1 MFCPNCGTQLTAAL
15 KFCRRC
21 GSNLLGVRDAMTRGT
36 SESFDWGKTWV
47 AEMLM
52 SQSEHDRRKGVTAET
67 KRINEIKGG
76 IITAAAGLGA
86 MIFLKY
92 LLTAVAANEPE
103 DAEILL
109 RVWIVGLVP
118 FLIGLSIIFNGVF
131 LSKRIVKEA
140 ELQQQQ
146 SPTPSTA
153 ELTGPERP
161 ELREAPPIEPL
172 FSVAEAST
180 QRIPDSPEQKPIR
193 DREGPVSS

>member
-1 MFCPNCGTQLTAAL
+1 MFCPNCGTQVTESL
-15 KFCRRC
+15 KFCRKC
-21 GSNLLGVRDAMTRGT
+21 GSNLLGVREAMTRGT
-36 SESFDWGKTWV
+36 SETFDWGKTWV

-52 SQSEHDRRKGVTAET
+52 SQSEHERRTGVTPET

-103 DAEILL
+103 DAAILL

-140 ELQQQQ
+140 EQQQQ

-153 ELTGPERP
+153 ELAGRSERP
-161 ELREAPPIEPL
+161 ELREATPVEPL
-172 FSVAEAST
+172 FSIAEAST
-180 QRIPDSPEQKPIR
+180 QRIPDSSEQQPVR

>member
-1 MFCPNCGTQLTAAL
+1 MFCPNCGTQTTEGL

-36 SESFDWGKTWV
+36 SETFDWGKTWV

-52 SQSEHDRRKGVTAET
+52 SQSEQDRRKGVTAET
-67 KRINEIKGG
+67 KRLNEIKAG
-76 IITAAAGLGA
+76 IITAAAGLGG

-103 DAEILL
+103 DAAILL

-118 FLIGLSIIFNGVF
+118 FLIGLAIIFNGVF
-131 LSKRIVKEA
+131 LSKRIVMEA
-140 ELQQQQ
+140 ERQEQQ

-153 ELTGPERP
+153 ELPGRERP
-161 ELREAPPIEPL
+161 ELREAPPVEPL

-180 QRIPDSPEQKPIR
+180 QRIPDSPEQQQVR